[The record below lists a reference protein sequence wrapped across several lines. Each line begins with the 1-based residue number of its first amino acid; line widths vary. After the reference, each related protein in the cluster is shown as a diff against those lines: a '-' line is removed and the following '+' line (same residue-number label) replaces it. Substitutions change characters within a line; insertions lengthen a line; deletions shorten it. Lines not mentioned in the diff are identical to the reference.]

1 MKILIEFVRLNFYNL
16 TMQILIS
23 LFDSHF
29 LNLQARSVEL
39 VKNHQDAANLWRP
52 FSSNKKSFGEYIVRS
67 VAEVEQTFNGIT
79 TRLWDDPFE
88 WTLPEQLINT
98 DGILRY
104 FDEVEKARKN
114 GFAFFKSDDDL
125 TREFPA
131 PIELKT
137 ICTLLLETISRA
149 ENFQGRAILAAEM
162 LKD

>member
-1 MKILIEFVRLNFYNL
+1 MK
-16 TMQILIS
+16 TLIS

-29 LNLQARSVEL
+29 LNLHERSVEI
-39 VKNHQDAANLWRP
+39 VKNHRDAATLWRP
-52 FSSNKKSFGEYIVRS
+52 FSSGGKSFGEYIVRS
-67 VAEVEQTFNGIT
+67 AAEVEQTFNGIT

-104 FDEVEKARKN
+104 FEEVEKARKN
-114 GFAFFKSDDDL
+114 GFAFFQTDDDL
-125 TREFPA
+125 KREFPA

-149 ENFQGRAILAAEM
+149 ENFQGRAIVAANLWLEPAEN
-162 LKD
+162 K